1 MTWPPP
7 ESRTNPFSMC
17 NLNLGGDGDQE
28 GEGEGGSEGVASRR
42 GAARAKSGKASKK
55 QRKALREG
63 ARSTCKGIHKYMSQ
77 CVSSDHGSFYLE
89 AGKTEKHHEF
99 FWGDSLKNFLEKHN
113 PLLPKE

>member
-63 ARSTCKGIHKYMSQ
+63 ARTTCEGIHKCMSQ
-77 CVSSDHGSFYLE
+77 HVSSDGSFYLE
-89 AGKTEKHHEF
+89 AGKTEKHHDF
-99 FWGDSLKNFLEKHN
+99 FWGDSLKTFLEKHN